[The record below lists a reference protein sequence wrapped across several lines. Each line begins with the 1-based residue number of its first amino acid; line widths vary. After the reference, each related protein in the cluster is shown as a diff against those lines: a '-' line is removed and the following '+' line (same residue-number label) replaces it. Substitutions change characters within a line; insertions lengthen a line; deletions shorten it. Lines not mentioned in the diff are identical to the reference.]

1 MSKQDATTKDT
12 IPVRK
17 GEGLDFQSLENFL
30 RQHMK
35 TLGNEQMHVEQ
46 FGAGH
51 SNLTYQ
57 IRIGDWE
64 AVVRRPP
71 FGPVAPKAH
80 DMKREYEIL
89 KELHPF
95 FPLAPKPYLYCDNSS
110 VIGSP
115 FFVMERRYGF
125 VLDKE
130 FPSHVDYTPTLGRR
144 ISETM
149 VDTLVELH
157 DVPYQETGLTALSR
171 PEGFMERQVHGWIGR
186 YERAKTDDIPEAD
199 QLKKWLADSLPISQK
214 PTVIHYDYKLNNV
227 MFSREDVTQMTGVF
241 DWEMTTIGDPLADVG
256 AALSYW
262 IEKDDP
268 PELQHGLGHP
278 PLTITPGFMSRAQ
291 FLDAY
296 AKKSGR
302 DVSDIHYYLTFA
314 YFKLAVI
321 CQQIYYRWKMGQ
333 TKDERFAG
341 LGRFVRALIL
351 HARHCTERKA

>member
-1 MSKQDATTKDT
+1 MSRQDATIKDT

-17 GEGLDFQSLENFL
+17 GEELDFQALENYL
-30 RQHMK
+30 RQHIE
-35 TLGNEQMHVEQ
+35 TLGSEQLQVEQ

-57 IRIGDWE
+57 IQIGEWE

-80 DMKREYEIL
+80 DMKRECEIL
-89 KELHPF
+89 QELHPF
-95 FPLAPKPYLYCDNSS
+95 FPLAPKPYLYCDDPS

-115 FFVMERRYGF
+115 FFVMERRHGV
-125 VLDKE
+125 VLDKK
-130 FPSHVDYTPTLGRR
+130 FPSYIEYTPGLGRQ

-149 VDTLVELH
+149 VDTLVQLH
-157 DVPYQETGLTALSR
+157 DVPYQETGLIHLSR

-186 YERAKTDDIPEAD
+186 YERAKTDEIPGAD
-199 QLKKWLADSLPISQK
+199 KLKQWLANSLPVSQK

-241 DWEMTTIGDPLADVG
+241 DWEMTTIGDPLADLG

-262 IEKDDP
+262 IEKEDP

-278 PLTITPGFMSRAQ
+278 PLTVMPGFMSRNQ
-291 FLDAY
+291 FLNAY
-296 AKKSGR
+296 ANQSGR
-302 DVSDIHYYLTFA
+302 DVLDIQYYLTFA

-333 TKDERFAG
+333 TTDERFAG
-341 LGRFVRALIL
+341 LGGFVRALIL
-351 HARHCTERKA
+351 HAQQCMERKA